1 METMGGIE
9 WQRSDTTI
17 NASGFICILLEDRCD
32 IEIHNKMFRGLSVT
46 LTPLAISSHPV
57 VSSAYGVYDFALKG
71 SSRTLIWPFLY
82 GLIVTAIISLLQE
95 KQYRNRHPSDLL
107 PTSFVFSSNTTTVL
121 HYLSRASLISKFIN
135 SR

>member
-1 METMGGIE
+1 
-9 WQRSDTTI
+9 
-17 NASGFICILLEDRCD
+17 
-32 IEIHNKMFRGLSVT
+32 
-46 LTPLAISSHPV
+46 
-57 VSSAYGVYDFALKG
+57 LKG